1 MEALLF
7 FKGFHAVQA
16 YRLAHALQQQ
26 GRRALALYLQ
36 SQAALVFGIDINPAV
51 RLGSGIMIDHGTGV
65 VIGETAVVEDGVSM
79 LQGVTLGGTGKHD
92 GDRHPKIREGVN
104 AGSTGALFASLRM
117 QALISHGGLPPG
129 AQIRNLGQSF

>member
-1 MEALLF
+1 MAYSATSPTLQSVIEALLF

-36 SQAALVFGIDINPAV
+36 SQAALVFGIDINPAA

-65 VIGETAVVEDGVSM
+65 LIGETAVG
-79 LQGVTLGGTGKHD
+79 
-92 GDRHPKIREGVN
+92 
-104 AGSTGALFASLRM
+104 
-117 QALISHGGLPPG
+117 
-129 AQIRNLGQSF
+129 